1 VAEEVEEGV
10 VKAVSADV
18 MLFVL
23 PKLNPVT
30 DSPMAACLTK

>member
-1 VAEEVEEGV
+1 
-10 VKAVSADV
+10 VKALSVDV

-23 PKLNPVT
+23 PKLKTTT